1 MYDYVWFRACGK
13 GCTNSNETFFPLHPM
28 MSMFLATSSC
38 PGVASKAD
46 ASMARLLRGVSP
58 RHADDP
64 CCSHIFVSHC
74 SYRKHQ
80 LLTNTDFELLHD
92 LNMKS
97 PFLMLNLAFWA
108 ETVKQT
114 REIPVN
120 QEAAIV
126 KPEAKN
132 WESEVPWI
140 HTDSLSITMRT
151 MQVVVLPLDFCILA
165 CVSASSVGSSL
176 WYNWLGLRCGLL
188 HFPTSCYSEI
198 MTLWYIM
205 YDHIRFPGI
214 SDVTSHP
221 VTQDQPFTQSGNA
234 MPSDS

>member
-1 MYDYVWFRACGK
+1 
-13 GCTNSNETFFPLHPM
+13 
-28 MSMFLATSSC
+28 
-38 PGVASKAD
+38 
-46 ASMARLLRGVSP
+46 
-58 RHADDP
+58 
-64 CCSHIFVSHC
+64 
-74 SYRKHQ
+74 
-80 LLTNTDFELLHD
+80 
-92 LNMKS
+92 
-97 PFLMLNLAFWA
+97 MLNLAFWA

-114 REIPVN
+114 REIPVD

-140 HTDSLSITMRT
+140 HKDSLSITMRT
-151 MQVVVLPLDFCILA
+151 MQVVVLPVHFGILA

-188 HFPTSCYSEI
+188 HFPTSSCYSEI

-205 YDHIRFPGI
+205 YDHVRFPGI

-221 VTQDQPFTQSGNA
+221 VTQDQPFTQSGNT